1 MVERGRLLTDR
12 TDLRPRDRDHLR
24 ALVADWT
31 LVADLAFADLVLWVP
46 TWNQTGFTA
55 VAQIRPTTGPTA
67 VPDDV
72 VGRFVA
78 KGRRNELDRAFASG
92 VTVRQE
98 IANSMNSASRPKS
111 SVYEAI
117 PVSFQG
123 RVIAVV
129 ARHAAARDIHRGAL
143 EEAYLR
149 SADDLVDMIAAGKFP
164 LPEGLATTDV
174 PPRVGDGLIRL
185 DVTGTVAVA
194 SPNALSAFH
203 RLGLGADLVGA
214 NLTATATR
222 LSRTPGLVDE
232 AIALVAGGRAH
243 GSTQVE
249 NTDATVT
256 LRSIPLYR
264 GAHYHGA
271 LVLVRDVTDLRRQ
284 EKALLTKDSTIREIH
299 HRVKNNL
306 QTVAAL
312 LRLQARRI
320 EEPAGQAALAE
331 AVRRV
336 GAIAVVHET
345 LAQQGAEDA
354 DFDQVADRIV
364 GLTRELAVDTEV
376 ERIGSAG
383 LLRSEVVTPLAM
395 VIAELLS
402 NAVQHG
408 VSDSDRERRVTL
420 GLVRKAQRLT
430 IEIADNGVGLPS
442 AFDPKAGSG
451 LGLKIVQTLVIEEL
465 AGAVTWEPRRPTGT
479 RVVIDILL
487 P

>member
-1 MVERGRLLTDR
+1 MVDRGRLLADR

-24 ALVADWT
+24 ALIADWT

-55 VAQIRPTTGPTA
+55 VAQIRPATGPTS
-67 VPDDV
+67 VPEDA

-78 KGRRNELDRAFASG
+78 KGRRSELDRAYASG
-92 VTVRQE
+92 VIVRQQSE
-98 IANSMNSASRPKS
+98 AMKKQTA
-111 SVYEAI
+111 YEAI

-123 RVIAVV
+123 RVIAVI
-129 ARHAAARDIHRGAL
+129 ARHAASRDVHRGAL

-149 SADDLVDMIAAGKFP
+149 SADDLFDMISEGQFP
-164 LPEGLATTDV
+164 LPEGLSTTDA
-174 PPRVGDGLIRL
+174 PPRVGDGLLRL
-185 DVTGTVAVA
+185 DQTGTVTVA

-203 RLGLGADLVGA
+203 RLGLAADLVGT

-222 LSRTPGLVDE
+222 LSRTPGPIDE
-232 AIALVAGGRAH
+232 AVALVAGGRSP
-243 GSTQVE
+243 GSAQVE
-249 NTDATVT
+249 NEEATVT
-256 LRSIPLYR
+256 LRSIPLRRESDYL
-264 GAHYHGA
+264 GA

-320 EEPAGQAALAE
+320 DEPAGRAALAE

-345 LAQQGAEDA
+345 LSQQEGEDA
-354 DFDQVADRIV
+354 DFDEVADRVIA
-364 GLTRELAVDTEV
+364 LTRELAIETEV
-376 ERIGSAG
+376 SRTGSAG
-383 LLRSEVVTPLAM
+383 LLPADVVTPLAM

-408 VSDSDRERRVTL
+408 VSDSATNRMVTL
-420 GLVRKAQRLT
+420 SLERTDRRLT
-430 IEIADNGVGLPS
+430 VEVADNGNGLP
-442 AFDPKAGSG
+442 ADFDPNSSSG
-451 LGLKIVQTLVIEEL
+451 LGLKIVKTLVTEEL
-465 AGAVTWEPRRPTGT
+465 SGAVSWEPRRPAGT
-479 RVVIDILL
+479 RVVVDVLL

>member
-1 MVERGRLLTDR
+1 MVDRGRLLADR

-67 VPDDV
+67 VPEDA

-78 KGRRNELDRAFASG
+78 KGRRSELDRAYASG
-92 VTVRQE
+92 VIVRRE
-98 IANSMNSASRPKS
+98 PGAGKKNEA
-111 SVYEAI
+111 YEAI

-123 RVIAVV
+123 RVIAVI
-129 ARHAAARDIHRGAL
+129 ARHAAQRDVHRGAL

-149 SADDLVDMIAAGKFP
+149 SADELIEMIAAGQFP
-164 LPEGLATTDV
+164 LPEGLSATDA

-185 DVTGTVAVA
+185 DEKGTATVA
-194 SPNALSAFH
+194 SPNAISAFH
-203 RLGLGADLVGA
+203 RLGLAADLVGS

-222 LSRTPGLVDE
+222 LSRTPGPVDE
-232 AIALVAGGRAH
+232 AVALVAGGRAP
-243 GSTQVE
+243 GSAQVE
-249 NTDATVT
+249 NDDATVT
-256 LRSIPLYR
+256 LRSIPLRDGDRYL
-264 GAHYHGA
+264 GA

-320 EEPAGQAALAE
+320 DEPAGQAALAD

-345 LAQQGAEDA
+345 LSQQEGEDA
-354 DFDQVADRIV
+354 DFDEVADRV
-364 GLTRELAVDTEV
+364 VVLTRELAVDTRV
-376 ERIGSAG
+376 ERKGTAG
-383 LLRSEVVTPLAM
+383 LLPTEVVTPLAM

-408 VSDSDRERRVTL
+408 LAGSTEKREVTL
-420 GLVRKAQRLT
+420 HLKRHGRRLT
-430 IEIADNGVGLPS
+430 VEVIDNGSGLPPN
-442 AFDPKAGSG
+442 FDPASGSG
-451 LGLKIVQTLVIEEL
+451 LGLKIVKTLVTEEL
-465 AGAVTWEPRRPTGT
+465 SGAVSWEPRRPKGT
-479 RVVIDILL
+479 RVVVDVLL
-487 P
+487 TQ

>member
-1 MVERGRLLTDR
+1 MVERGRLLADR

-67 VPDDV
+67 VPEDV

-78 KGRRNELDRAFASG
+78 KGRRSELDRAYASG
-92 VTVRQE
+92 KTVRRE
-98 IANSMNSASRPKS
+98 AGDRGA
-111 SVYEAI
+111 VALFEAI

-123 RVIAVV
+123 RVIAVI
-129 ARHAAARDIHRGAL
+129 ARQATARDVHRGAL
-143 EEAYLR
+143 EQSYLR
-149 SADDLVDMIAAGKFP
+149 SADELIEMIAAGKFP
-164 LPEGLATTDV
+164 LPEGLATTDA

-185 DVTGTVAVA
+185 DATGTVSIA

-203 RLGLGADLVGA
+203 RLGLAADLVGA

-232 AIALVAGGRAH
+232 AVALVAGGRAH
-243 GSTQVE
+243 GSAQVE
-249 NTDATVT
+249 NDDATVT
-256 LRSIPLYR
+256 LRSIPLYS
-264 GAHYHGA
+264 GDDYLGA

-320 EEPAGQAALAE
+320 DEPAGQAALAE

-345 LAQQGAEDA
+345 LSQQEGDEA
-354 DFDQVADRIV
+354 DFDQVADRII

-376 ERIGSAG
+376 ERHGSAG
-383 LLRSEVVTPLAM
+383 LMPADVVTPLAM

-408 VSDSDRERRVTL
+408 VSESPRRRRVSL
-420 GLVRKAQRLT
+420 HLARNGRRLT
-430 IEIADNGVGLPS
+430 VEVADNGMGLPPDFNPS
-442 AFDPKAGSG
+442 TGSG
-451 LGLKIVQTLVIEEL
+451 LGLKIVKTLVTEEL
-465 AGAVTWEPRRPTGT
+465 SGAVTWEPRLPDGT
-479 RVVIDILL
+479 RVTVDVLL
-487 P
+487 SAS